1 MTGDAKSHPKKQ
13 KKKTLLRFSP
23 ERIVKVGIES
33 LVLAIA
39 TEERHNVFPREAAAA
54 SESKYCCELFG
65 KREHRMKEQR
75 NL

>member
-1 MTGDAKSHPKKQ
+1 MTGDAKSYPKK
-13 KKKTLLRFSP
+13 KRKKTLFRFSP
-23 ERIVKVGIES
+23 ERIVKVGIQS

-39 TEERHNVFPREAAAA
+39 AEDRHNVSPREAAAA

-65 KREHRMKEQR
+65 KREHGMKEQR